1 MMIHP
6 YVKRTEYV
14 YDVDRLLL
22 EWERLET
29 KVRWYNGLQTCLQY
43 DSDRD
48 RAGHGHLVNGTC
60 FIDGAGSFKQ
70 TSKEE
75 SSYDTLVPCYEGTL
89 FENIINDLSGVRTRV
104 MVVSKHTTYS
114 IHKDRTKRYHLAL
127 ITNPHAFF
135 LFPNAGLHNPLV
147 NIPVDGYIYEVDT
160 TQYHSFINCGENRTH
175 LVIGSR

>member
-1 MMIHP
+1 M
-6 YVKRTEYV
+6 
-14 YDVDRLLL
+14 
-22 EWERLET
+22 
-29 KVRWYNGLQTCLQY
+29 
-43 DSDRD
+43 
-48 RAGHGHLVNGTC
+48 NGTC

-147 NIPVDGYIYEVDT
+147 HIPIEILFFFDQVGEKIRNTSATRKNDAAT
-160 TQYHSFINCGENRTH
+160 INLTFK
-175 LVIGSR
+175 VIL